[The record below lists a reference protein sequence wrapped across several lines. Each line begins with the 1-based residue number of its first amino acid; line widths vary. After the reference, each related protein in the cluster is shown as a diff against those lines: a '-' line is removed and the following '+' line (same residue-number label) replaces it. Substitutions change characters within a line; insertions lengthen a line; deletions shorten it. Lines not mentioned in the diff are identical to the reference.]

1 MNPQKIPTKGT
12 MPAEHIGNTSLP
24 FFGHKILSIHTDFA
38 CPVSGLPDINTRN
51 GMAQFTLPFSAQ
63 KNKDHVLE
71 QES

>member
-51 GMAQFTLPFSAQ
+51 GMA
-63 KNKDHVLE
+63 
-71 QES
+71 